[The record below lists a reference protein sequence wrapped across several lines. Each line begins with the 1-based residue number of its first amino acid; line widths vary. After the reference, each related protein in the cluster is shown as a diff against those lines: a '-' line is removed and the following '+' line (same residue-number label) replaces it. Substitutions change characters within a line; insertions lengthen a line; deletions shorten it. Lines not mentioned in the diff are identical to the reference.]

1 MKIKGIDNILN
12 VFKTQKVES
21 KREIAGNSNIQTEKD
36 AKVFLSKEAREA
48 NLKAKYE
55 ADMIK
60 FRDMVKNSSE
70 LSAKEYKEIMTEVV
84 RENSQ
89 IIRKDKVEEAKNK
102 ISTGAMNKNEVLEKL
117 SEILGFEFIIEEKL
131 DKISKKLG

>member
-21 KREIAGNSNIQTEKD
+21 KREIAENSNIQTEKD

-102 ISTGAMNKNEVLEKL
+102 ISTGSMNKKEVLEKL

>member
-21 KREIAGNSNIQTEKD
+21 KREIAENSNIQTEKD

-102 ISTGAMNKNEVLEKL
+102 ISTGSMNKNEVLEKL